1 MDTRTIIF
9 YVALLLIVGTVA
21 ELYVRIMGIGGNV
34 EKLRGVVVPK
44 KPILGPPVLLL
55 IAAVIAAVV
64 TLPR

>member
-9 YVALLLIVGTVA
+9 YVSLLLIVGTVA
-21 ELYVRIMGIGGNV
+21 ELYVRIKGIGGNV

-44 KPILGPPVLLL
+44 RPMLGPPVLLL
-55 IAAVIAAVV
+55 IAAVIVAVV